1 MQRRTTALYFSPTGG
16 TRTYV
21 RAVAAAMPHMGGE
34 VDLTRPEERRKVHM
48 FGADDVVVLGVPVY
62 YGRVPEVPGL
72 LDGLQGE
79 ETPAVLLAVYGNR
92 LIDDALAELS
102 DLCAARGFRPL
113 AAGAFVAPH
122 TFSAK
127 VAMGRPNA
135 GDLAAAAELGRRA
148 AEKLSGPWCAPELP
162 GNRPYRSFQRAPFYP
177 VGDDTCTRCGCCVG
191 ACPVE
196 AIHPAAP
203 RATDGEKCI
212 RCLACVRACPGGQ
225 PTGGR
230 PRLCRYSGSFGG
242 GIDQGGQ
249 AARAVSVKVNTGG
262 TPWGASCLVIRGTAY
277 DPRSS
282 RKSRG
287 DSLRYRQPERP
298 PRATSLWCRYREKST
313 GWADWLPLEV

>member
-1 MQRRTTALYFSPTGG
+1 MHRCTTALYFSPTGG

-148 AEKLSGPWCAPELP
+148 AEKLSGP
-162 GNRPYRSFQRAPFYP
+162 G
-177 VGDDTCTRCGCCVG
+177 
-191 ACPVE
+191 PVE

-212 RCLACVRACPGGQ
+212 RCLACVRACPA
-225 PTGGR
+225 
-230 PRLCRYSGSFGG
+230 GSRRVEGPAF
-242 GIDQGGQ
+242 
-249 AARAVSVKVNTGG
+249 AA
-262 TPWGASCLVIRGTAY
+262 TAAHLEEALT
-277 DPRSS
+277 
-282 RKSRG
+282 KG
-287 DSLRYRQPERP
+287 DKPPE
-298 PRATSLWCRYREKST
+298 LY
-313 GWADWLPLEV
+313 L

>member
-1 MQRRTTALYFSPTGG
+1 MMAGTVKISHLIGSQYHPTKTHQRILLCFVFRFVSETIWTLTFSLPHFGHTIFHSPLY
-16 TRTYV
+16 
-21 RAVAAAMPHMGGE
+21 
-34 VDLTRPEERRKVHM
+34 L
-48 FGADDVVVLGVPVY
+48 
-62 YGRVPEVPGL
+62 
-72 LDGLQGE
+72 
-79 ETPAVLLAVYGNR
+79 
-92 LIDDALAELS
+92 
-102 DLCAARGFRPL
+102 FRPL

-212 RCLACVRACPGGQ
+212 RCLACVRACPA
-225 PTGGR
+225 
-230 PRLCRYSGSFGG
+230 GSRRVEGPAF
-242 GIDQGGQ
+242 
-249 AARAVSVKVNTGG
+249 AA
-262 TPWGASCLVIRGTAY
+262 TAAHLEEALTKE
-277 DPRSS
+277 DKP
-282 RKSRG
+282 
-287 DSLRYRQPERP
+287 PE
-298 PRATSLWCRYREKST
+298 LY
-313 GWADWLPLEV
+313 L

>member
-1 MQRRTTALYFSPTGG
+1 MHRRTTALYFSPTGG

-79 ETPAVLLAVYGNR
+79 ETPAVLLGVYGNR

-113 AAGAFVAPH
+113 AAGTFVAPH

-127 VAMGRPNA
+127 VAVGRPNA

-148 AEKLSGPWCAPELP
+148 AEKLSGPWCTPELP

-212 RCLACVRACPGGQ
+212 RCLACLRACPA
-225 PTGGR
+225 
-230 PRLCRYSGSFGG
+230 GSRRVEGPAF
-242 GIDQGGQ
+242 
-249 AARAVSVKVNTGG
+249 AA
-262 TPWGASCLVIRGTAY
+262 TAAHLEEALT
-277 DPRSS
+277 
-282 RKSRG
+282 KG
-287 DSLRYRQPERP
+287 DKPPE
-298 PRATSLWCRYREKST
+298 LY
-313 GWADWLPLEV
+313 L

>member
-1 MQRRTTALYFSPTGG
+1 MHRCTTALYFSPTGG

-113 AAGAFVAPH
+113 AAGALVAPH

-135 GDLAAAAELGRRA
+135 GELAAAA
-148 AEKLSGPWCAPELP
+148 
-162 GNRPYRSFQRAPFYP
+162 
-177 VGDDTCTRCGCCVG
+177 
-191 ACPVE
+191 
-196 AIHPAAP
+196 
-203 RATDGEKCI
+203 
-212 RCLACVRACPGGQ
+212 
-225 PTGGR
+225 
-230 PRLCRYSGSFGG
+230 
-242 GIDQGGQ
+242 
-249 AARAVSVKVNTGG
+249 
-262 TPWGASCLVIRGTAY
+262 
-277 DPRSS
+277 
-282 RKSRG
+282 
-287 DSLRYRQPERP
+287 
-298 PRATSLWCRYREKST
+298 
-313 GWADWLPLEV
+313 

>member
-135 GDLAAAAELGRRA
+135 GDLAAAAELGRPGGGEAVGALVRPGIA
-148 AEKLSGPWCAPELP
+148 REPALPQLSEGAVLPSGGRYLHPLRLLRRGLP
-162 GNRPYRSFQRAPFYP
+162 GGGHPSCRAPC
-177 VGDDTCTRCGCCVG
+177 DR
-191 ACPVE
+191 
-196 AIHPAAP
+196 
-203 RATDGEKCI
+203 R
-212 RCLACVRACPGGQ
+212 
-225 PTGGR
+225 
-230 PRLCRYSGSFGG
+230 
-242 GIDQGGQ
+242 
-249 AARAVSVKVNTGG
+249 
-262 TPWGASCLVIRGTAY
+262 
-277 DPRSS
+277 
-282 RKSRG
+282 
-287 DSLRYRQPERP
+287 
-298 PRATSLWCRYREKST
+298 
-313 GWADWLPLEV
+313 

>member
-1 MQRRTTALYFSPTGG
+1 MHRRTTALYFSPTGG

-127 VAMGRPNA
+127 VAVGRPNA

-148 AEKLSGPWCAPELP
+148 AEKLSGPWCAPESALP
-162 GNRPYRSFQRAPFYP
+162 QLSEGAVLPSGGRYLHPLRLLRRGLSGGGHPSCRAPC
-177 VGDDTCTRCGCCVG
+177 DR
-191 ACPVE
+191 
-196 AIHPAAP
+196 
-203 RATDGEKCI
+203 R
-212 RCLACVRACPGGQ
+212 
-225 PTGGR
+225 
-230 PRLCRYSGSFGG
+230 
-242 GIDQGGQ
+242 
-249 AARAVSVKVNTGG
+249 
-262 TPWGASCLVIRGTAY
+262 
-277 DPRSS
+277 
-282 RKSRG
+282 
-287 DSLRYRQPERP
+287 
-298 PRATSLWCRYREKST
+298 
-313 GWADWLPLEV
+313 

>member
-135 GDLAAAAELGRRA
+135 GGRGAGTPGGGEAVGALVRPGIA
-148 AEKLSGPWCAPELP
+148 REPALPQLSEGAVLPSGGRYLHPLRLLRRGLP
-162 GNRPYRSFQRAPFYP
+162 GGGHPSCRAPC
-177 VGDDTCTRCGCCVG
+177 DR
-191 ACPVE
+191 
-196 AIHPAAP
+196 
-203 RATDGEKCI
+203 R
-212 RCLACVRACPGGQ
+212 
-225 PTGGR
+225 
-230 PRLCRYSGSFGG
+230 
-242 GIDQGGQ
+242 
-249 AARAVSVKVNTGG
+249 
-262 TPWGASCLVIRGTAY
+262 
-277 DPRSS
+277 
-282 RKSRG
+282 
-287 DSLRYRQPERP
+287 
-298 PRATSLWCRYREKST
+298 
-313 GWADWLPLEV
+313 

>member
-1 MQRRTTALYFSPTGG
+1 
-16 TRTYV
+16 
-21 RAVAAAMPHMGGE
+21 MPHMGGE

-102 DLCAARGFRPL
+102 DLCAGPGVPPSGGGGPCSASHIFRQGSRGATQRRGSGGGRG
-113 AAGAFVAPH
+113 AG
-122 TFSAK
+122 T
-127 VAMGRPNA
+127 
-135 GDLAAAAELGRRA
+135 
-148 AEKLSGPWCAPELP
+148 SGGGEAVGALVRPELP

-212 RCLACVRACPGGQ
+212 RCLACVRACPAGSRRVEG
-225 PTGGR
+225 PAFAAT
-230 PRLCRYSGSFGG
+230 SGSFGG

-287 DSLRYRQPERP
+287 DSPRYRQPERP
-298 PRATSLWCRYREKST
+298 PGATSLWCRYREKST
-313 GWADWLPLEV
+313 GWADWLPLEA

>member
-1 MQRRTTALYFSPTGG
+1 MHRRTTALYFSPTGG

-113 AAGAFVAPH
+113 AA
-122 TFSAK
+122 
-127 VAMGRPNA
+127 
-135 GDLAAAAELGRRA
+135 AAELGRRA
-148 AEKLSGPWCAPELP
+148 AEKLSGPWCTPELP

-212 RCLACVRACPGGQ
+212 RCLACVRACPA
-225 PTGGR
+225 
-230 PRLCRYSGSFGG
+230 GSRRVEGPAF
-242 GIDQGGQ
+242 
-249 AARAVSVKVNTGG
+249 AA
-262 TPWGASCLVIRGTAY
+262 TAAHLEEALTKE
-277 DPRSS
+277 DKP
-282 RKSRG
+282 
-287 DSLRYRQPERP
+287 PE
-298 PRATSLWCRYREKST
+298 LY
-313 GWADWLPLEV
+313 L

>member
-135 GDLAAAAELGRRA
+135 GDLAAAAELDAGRRRSCRGLGAPRNCPGTGPTA
-148 AEKLSGPWCAPELP
+148 AFRG
-162 GNRPYRSFQRAPFYP
+162 RRSTQW
-177 VGDDTCTRCGCCVG
+177 GDDTW
-191 ACPVE
+191 
-196 AIHPAAP
+196 HPAAGCW
-203 RATDGEKCI
+203 R
-212 RCLACVRACPGGQ
+212 RACPGGGH
-225 PTGGR
+225 PS
-230 PRLCRYSGSFGG
+230 CRAPC
-242 GIDQGGQ
+242 D
-249 AARAVSVKVNTGG
+249 R
-262 TPWGASCLVIRGTAY
+262 R
-277 DPRSS
+277 
-282 RKSRG
+282 
-287 DSLRYRQPERP
+287 
-298 PRATSLWCRYREKST
+298 
-313 GWADWLPLEV
+313 